1 MIKTFFST
9 RRWRKEEGGGWIVT
23 CGKAW
28 RGWGGS
34 RDGGAGLIAQAV
46 AGGGGSRAPALRWRR
61 PEAGLEIAGVTPDL
75 IRGRNDGNRRVPVVA
90 NIFRQRHA
98 VPDGKTVNKRLEKEV
113 LA

>member
-1 MIKTFFST
+1 M
-9 RRWRKEEGGGWIVT
+9 KEEGRGRIVT
-23 CGKAW
+23 PGVVRSGQSGS
-28 RGWGGS
+28 RGW
-34 RDGGAGLIAQAV
+34 GAGLIAQAV
-46 AGGGGSRAPALRWRR
+46 GGGGGSRAPALRWRR

-75 IRGRNDGNRRVPVVA
+75 IRGRNDGNRRAPVVA